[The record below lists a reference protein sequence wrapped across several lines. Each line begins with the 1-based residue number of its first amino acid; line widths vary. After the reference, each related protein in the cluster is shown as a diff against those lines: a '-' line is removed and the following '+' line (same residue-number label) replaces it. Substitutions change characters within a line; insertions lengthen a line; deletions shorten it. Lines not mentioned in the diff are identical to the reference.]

1 MKPIEITD
9 QNFDIEV
16 LRSSLP
22 ILVDFWAPWCAPC
35 RMIAP
40 IIEQL
45 AIEYQGKAKVG
56 KLNVDDNQNAA
67 IKYGVRSVPTLL
79 FFKNGEVKDMVIG
92 TVSKNIIE
100 QKLKALL

>member
-67 IKYGVRSVPTLL
+67 IKYGVRSIPTLL

>member
-92 TVSKNIIE
+92 AVSKNIIE

>member
-67 IKYGVRSVPTLL
+67 IKYGVRSIPTLL

-92 TVSKNIIE
+92 AVSKNIIE

>member
-100 QKLKALL
+100 QKLES